1 MARDLFSRYIW
12 IIDTLRMYGAL
23 TRRQINEIWLKS
35 PYSDGN
41 PIPRRTFYTYLRQIE
56 ELFKISILCNQSTF
70 EYYISD
76 TDQHYQSVV
85 SWMLNSASIGNLL
98 NDATAVADRIFLED
112 VPSARLFMPQVV
124 DALKQQ
130 RQLRISYRA
139 FDRSSTKTDIVIEPY
154 FMKIF
159 RQRWYVTGYN
169 VRDNRLK
176 TYALDRVTDAV
187 VMPVQFRL
195 PENFSAVDYTANS
208 FGVIFDEGRVER
220 VALRVAPRRAKYF
233 RSVPLHHSQS
243 EVIHDDYSVFYYTIK
258 TTPDFVQE
266 ILSYGPDVIVLQPQS
281 LRAHVQQL
289 LRQTG
294 LLYEATQTGP
304 AVPPDIDPARH

>member
-12 IIDTLRMYGAL
+12 IIDTLRIYGAL
-23 TRRQINEIWLKS
+23 TRRQLNEIWMKS
-35 PYSDGN
+35 SFGDGN

-56 ELFKISILCNQSTF
+56 DLFKISIQCNPSTF
-70 EYYISD
+70 EYYISE

-98 NDATAVADRIFLED
+98 NDATSVADRIFLED

-139 FDRSSTKTDIVIEPY
+139 FDRSSTKTDIIIEPY

-176 TYALDRVTDAV
+176 TYALDRITDAV

-195 PENFSAVDYTANS
+195 PENFSAADYTSNS
-208 FGVIFDEGRVER
+208 FGVIYDEGQVAR

-243 EVIHDDYSVFYYTIK
+243 EVIHDDYSIFYYTIK

-281 LRAHVQQL
+281 LRAQIQLMLQQT
-289 LRQTG
+289 QA
-294 LLYEATQTGP
+294 LYQATQSGP
-304 AVPPDIDPARH
+304 AVPPEIDPARH